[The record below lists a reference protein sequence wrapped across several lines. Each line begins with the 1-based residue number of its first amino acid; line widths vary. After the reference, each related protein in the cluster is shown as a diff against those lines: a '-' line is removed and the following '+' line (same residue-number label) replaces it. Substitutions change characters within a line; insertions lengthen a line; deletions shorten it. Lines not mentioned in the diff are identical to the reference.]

1 MNKPELSPRKAPS
14 QKRGKM
20 RVGQI
25 LDVTEKLVLE
35 IGYDSITTN
44 VIAERAGI
52 PIGTLYHYYS
62 NKFAIYAD
70 IVKRAFTELE
80 QHWQSEPLAD
90 PCDELIE
97 DYFDRIIEMMAH
109 HWKQRK
115 AAMLLWSL
123 LQHTP
128 ELRPISQRFLKL
140 ATARNAETISHY
152 YPDIDPTRRKLIG
165 LVLEEAGSALLNRLN
180 SHRGKQRE
188 QFKAEMKLLIRSY
201 LGAIVN

>member
-1 MNKPELSPRKAPS
+1 MKQPELNPRKAPS
-14 QKRGKM
+14 QKRGRI

-70 IVKRAFTELE
+70 IVKRAFSELE
-80 QHWQSEPLAD
+80 QHWQDQPRAD
-90 PCDELIE
+90 PESESIE
-97 DYFDRIIEMMAH
+97 EYFDRIIEMMAQ

-115 AAMLLWSL
+115 AAMSLWSL

-128 ELRPISQRFLKL
+128 EMQPISQRFLKI

-152 YPDIDPTRRKLIG
+152 YPQIAPARRKLVG
-165 LVLEEAGSALLNRLN
+165 LVVEEVGSALLNRLN
-180 SHRGKQRE
+180 SYKGKQRE
-188 QFKAEMKLLIRSY
+188 LFKAEMKLLIRSY
-201 LGAIVN
+201 LSAMVN